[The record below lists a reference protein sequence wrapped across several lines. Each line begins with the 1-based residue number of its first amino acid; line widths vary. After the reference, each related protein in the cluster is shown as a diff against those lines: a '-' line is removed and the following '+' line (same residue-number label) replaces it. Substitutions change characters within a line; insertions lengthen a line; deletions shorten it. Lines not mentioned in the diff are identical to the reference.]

1 MRNYKLTFENLKT
14 GKVYDIG
21 LKPMTLRQAIITHS
35 KYTDYAW
42 RLIHIVEV

>member
-21 LKPMTLRQAIITHS
+21 LKPMTHSQAIITHS